1 MLKNRE
7 TASATLENLY
17 RIFTIPEAPDSTLG
31 GIDQAI
37 SNDVAGFLQTHIVA
51 LERSLEEIEADFA
64 SSIIPEKPTY
74 VSEYTEFVKEKLV
87 AQSVHTA
94 APGFVGH
101 MTSALPYFMLPLS
114 RLMTALNQNLVKVET
129 SKAFTPLERQVL
141 AMLHRLVYQGGDS
154 FYEQWIHNS
163 QHALGAFCSG
173 GTIANVTALWVAR
186 NRLFAPS
193 GSFRGIAQ
201 EGLARSLKHLDCD
214 GLAVLVSQR
223 GHYSLGKAADLLG
236 IGRDNLVRV
245 DTDLSNRIDL
255 KHLKDTCCRLRDE
268 NIRPLAL
275 VGIAGTTE
283 TGNVDPLEEMA
294 DFALELG
301 CHFHVDAAWGGPTLF
316 SESYRH
322 LLKGIERA
330 DSVTLDA
337 HKQLYAPMGAGMVVF
352 KDPTASSAIEHHA
365 AYILRH
371 GSKDLGSHTLE
382 GSRPG
387 KALLVHAGLS
397 IIGRKGYELLI
408 DLGIERAKSFAEMV
422 RKHPDFELTS
432 TPELN
437 ILTYRY
443 CPKDVQHKLSLATEK
458 QSEQINLLLDQVNQL
473 LQKDQ
478 REAGKTFVS
487 RTRLLFSQNTQER
500 TVLRVVLANPLTTD
514 EILESVLVEQ
524 CTIVLQ
530 QDLQALLKQ
539 VEILCVEIDES
550 PASGCAKVSCS
561 R

>member
-64 SSIIPEKPTY
+64 SSIIPERPTY

-141 AMLHRLVYQGGDS
+141 AMLHRLVYQGDDS
-154 FYEQWIHNS
+154 FYDQRIHNS

-236 IGRDNLVRV
+236 IGRDNLVKV
-245 DTDLSNRIDL
+245 DADSSNRIDL
-255 KHLKDTCCRLRDE
+255 RHLKDTCCRLRDE

-316 SESYRH
+316 SESSRH

-330 DSVTLDA
+330 NSVTLDA
-337 HKQLYAPMGAGMVVF
+337 HKQLYVPMGAGMVVF
-352 KDPTASSAIEHHA
+352 KDPTALSAIEHHA

-443 CPKDVQHKLSLATEK
+443 CPKDVQHKLNLATEK

-539 VEILCVEIDES
+539 VEILCEKIGES
-550 PASGCAKVSCS
+550 PASVCAKVNCS
-561 R
+561 

>member
-1 MLKNRE
+1 MPKNRDV
-7 TASATLENLY
+7 ARATLDSLY
-17 RIFTIPEAPDSTLG
+17 RIFTVPEAPDSTLG
-31 GIDQAI
+31 EIDRAI
-37 SNDVAGFLQTHIVA
+37 TKDVAGFLQTHIVA
-51 LERSLEEIEADFA
+51 LERGLDEIEDDF
-64 SSIIPEKPTY
+64 SSTLIPEEPTY
-74 VSEYTEFVKEKLV
+74 VSEYTDFVKEKLV

-94 APGFVGH
+94 APGFIGH

-114 RLMTALNQNLVKVET
+114 RIMTALNQNLVKVET

-141 AMLHRLVYQGGDS
+141 AMLHRLVYQCDED
-154 FYEQWIHNS
+154 FYRRWIHNS

-193 GSFRGIAQ
+193 GTFGGIAR
-201 EGLARSLKHLDCD
+201 EGLASALHHLGCK
-214 GLAVLVSQR
+214 GLAVLVSRR
-223 GHYSLGKAADLLG
+223 GHYSLGKTADLLG
-236 IGRDNLVRV
+236 LGRDNLVMV
-245 DTDLSNRIDL
+245 DTDPHNRIDL
-255 KHLKDTCCRLRDE
+255 DKLRETCRRLQDR

-283 TGNVDPLEEMA
+283 TGNVDPLNALA
-294 DFALELG
+294 DLAAELN

-316 SESYRH
+316 SSGNRH
-322 LLKGIERA
+322 LLDGIERA
-330 DSVTLDA
+330 DSVTIDA
-337 HKQLYAPMGAGMVVF
+337 HKQLYVPMGAGMVLF
-352 KDPTASSAIEHHA
+352 KDPTALSAIEHHA

-382 GSRPG
+382 GSRSG
-387 KALLVHAGLS
+387 AALLVHAGLS

-408 DLGIERAKSFAEMV
+408 DMGLERVRTFAAMI
-422 RKHPDFELTS
+422 RRHPDFELTS
-432 TPELN
+432 EPQLN

-443 CPKDVQHKLSLATEK
+443 CPEPVQQALQQASAA
-458 QSEQINLLLDQVNQL
+458 QRQRINLLLDQVNQL

-487 RTRLLFSQNTQER
+487 RTRLHELQHGQLV

-514 EILESVLVEQ
+514 QILQAVLEEQ

-530 QDLQALLKQ
+530 QDLQELLQQ
-539 VEILCVEIDES
+539 VISICGEVGLA
-550 PASGCAKVSCS
+550 PAPLDARLK
-561 R
+561 RA

>member
-1 MLKNRE
+1 MYDNDGYMPKLKE
-7 TASATLENLY
+7 TAHANLENLY

-31 GIDQAI
+31 SIDQAI
-37 SNDVAGFLQTHIVA
+37 SDDVSGFLRTHIVA
-51 LERSLEEIEADFA
+51 LERTLEDIEADFL
-64 SSIIPEKPTY
+64 STEIPEEPTF
-74 VSEYTEFVKEKLV
+74 VSEYTDFVKEKLV

-114 RLMTALNQNLVKVET
+114 RIMTALNQNLVKVET
-129 SKAFTPLERQVL
+129 SKAFTPMERQVL
-141 AMLHRLVYQGGDS
+141 AMLHRLVFQCENE
-154 FYEQWIHNS
+154 FYPEWTHNS

-173 GTIANVTALWVAR
+173 GTIANITALWVAR
-186 NRLFAPS
+186 NRLFAPK
-193 GSFRGIAQ
+193 GDFKGIAN
-201 EGLARSLKHLDCD
+201 EGLLRSLQQIDSK
-214 GLAVLVSQR
+214 GLAVLVSRR

-236 IGRDNLVRV
+236 IGRDNLIKIE
-245 DTDLSNRIDL
+245 TDDSNRIDL
-255 KHLKDTCCRLRDE
+255 DKLRKNITSLQTE

-283 TGNVDPLEEMA
+283 TGHVDPLNEMA
-294 DFALELG
+294 DLAEELG

-316 SESYRH
+316 SDTHRH
-322 LLKGIERA
+322 LLSGIERA

-337 HKQLYAPMGAGMVVF
+337 HKQLYIPMGAGMVVF
-352 KDPTASSAIEHHA
+352 KDPTALSAIEHHA
-365 AYILRH
+365 AYILRQ

-387 KALLVHAGLS
+387 KSMLVHAGLS

-408 DLGIERAKSFAEMV
+408 DMGIKRARDFAV
-422 RKHPDFELTS
+422 QIKDNPDFELTS

-443 CPKDVQHKLSLATEK
+443 CPDWIRQTMLRMDAK
-458 QSEQINLLLDQVNQL
+458 QRCRVNVLLDQINQL
-473 LQKDQ
+473 IQKYQ

-487 RTRLLFSQNTQER
+487 RTRLRTKDYGKKIL

-514 EILESVLVEQ
+514 EILSSVLREQ
-524 CTIVLQ
+524 IEIIERPEI
-530 QDLQALLKQ
+530 QALLVKIREQ
-539 VEILCVEIDES
+539 IDAFES
-550 PASGCAKVSCS
+550 DLLPS
-561 R
+561 

>member
-1 MLKNRE
+1 MHRTRD
-7 TASATLENLY
+7 TARATLENLY
-17 RIFTIPEAPDSTLG
+17 RIFTVPEAPESTLG
-31 GIDQAI
+31 EIDQAI
-37 SNDVAGFLQTHIVA
+37 SEDLAGFLQTHIVA
-51 LERSLEEIEADFA
+51 IERSIEEIEADF
-64 SSIIPEKPTY
+64 SDSTIPEEPTY
-74 VSEYTEFVKEKLV
+74 VSEYTEFVKQNLV

-94 APGFVGH
+94 APGFIGH

-114 RLMTALNQNLVKVET
+114 RIMTALNQNLVKVET

-141 AMLHRLVYQGGDS
+141 AMLHRLVYRGEDT
-154 FYEQWIHNS
+154 FYDRWIHDS
-163 QHALGAFCSG
+163 RYALGALCSG

-201 EGLARSLKHLDCD
+201 EGLPRALKHLGCEN
-214 GLAVLVSQR
+214 LAVLVSRR
-223 GHYSLGKAADLLG
+223 GHYSLGKAIDLLG
-236 IGRDNLVRV
+236 LGRDNLILV
-245 DTDLSNRIDL
+245 DTDADNRIDMACL
-255 KHLKDTCCRLRDE
+255 RAECHRLQRE

-294 DFALELG
+294 TLAAELD

-316 SESYRH
+316 SERHRH
-322 LLKGIERA
+322 LLDGIERA
-330 DSVTLDA
+330 DSVTIDA
-337 HKQLYAPMGAGMVVF
+337 HKQLYVPMGAGMVVF
-352 KDPTASSAIEHHA
+352 KDPTALSAIEHHA
-365 AYILRH
+365 NYILRH

-408 DLGIERAKSFAEMV
+408 DMGIERARIFSEMICQ
-422 RKHPDFELTS
+422 HPNFELTS
-432 TPELN
+432 LPELN

-443 CPKDVQHKLSLATEK
+443 CPATVQLALTKATDE
-458 QSEQINLLLDQVNQL
+458 QRNQINQHLDQVNQL

-487 RTRLLFSQNTQER
+487 RTRLQTSGSGQQI

-514 EILESVLVEQ
+514 DILRSVLHEQ

-530 QDLQALLKQ
+530 QDIQELLQYVELL
-539 VEILCVEIDES
+539 
-550 PASGCAKVSCS
+550 CAGINQPPTSACA
-561 R
+561 